1 MSPRLPDLTTGHGRM
16 CLGEWPDPAH
26 HVIFFVAHLG
36 SVPAHAVHCQQQVQ
50 ESKGGVQPQ
59 QVIPVTRETTKVNA
73 RFLLQVCTSLVRP

>member
-1 MSPRLPDLTTGHGRM
+1 M

-26 HVIFFVAHLG
+26 QVILFVAHLG

-73 RFLLQVCTSLVRP
+73 RLPL